1 LIPKLPRSYENCVIE
16 MPDGSKYDIPIYKP
30 IIGPKAIDGRVL
42 N

>member
-1 LIPKLPRSYENCVIE
+1 